1 MLEDVKRI
9 ADSAQ
14 RMRVKLCGYSHFR
27 LPFPLKILRRA
38 AASRRTKLLFLSSG
52 MSRRGANRTYYNN
65 KKKFISWTIEWRFHS
80 TDVVLVDH
88 GVHEDT
94 TLSSVIEKHLEPGP
108 WDHSLRPFCDQTPD
122 YLKFFIRKYPKG
134 PKSAFQQLNI
144 KAPIREQL
152 ANIVI
157 LEYPIIH
164 VFLPSHSYDFDVINN
179 VSPREVDVK
188 EPAHYDYPIP
198 KGVTFREEEIE
209 DGESSD
215 PNVSDLMNDA
225 CGKMGTKEE
234 PKELVQSP
242 YTVKGVKRAPSVSCS
257 DTRLVTIEDNNM
269 GSNSCIEQLADV
281 PDLDFDFDFE
291 PGLIDVY
298 PDLTTDANTDDFLD
312 FDGILPEQK
321 DLEGGVFL
329 MEEELEEGEI
339 A

>member
-27 LPFPLKILRRA
+27 LPFPLKNLRRA

-52 MSRRGANRTYYNN
+52 MSKREANQTYYNTR
-65 KKKFISWTIEWRFHS
+65 KKFISWTIEWRFHS

-94 TLSSVIEKHLEPGP
+94 TLSSVIEKHLKPGP
-108 WDHSLRPFCDQTPD
+108 WNHSVRPFCDQTLES
-122 YLKFFIRKYPKG
+122 LKFFIRKYPKG
-134 PKSAFQQLNI
+134 PKSPFQQLNI
-144 KAPIREQL
+144 KAPIRE
-152 ANIVI
+152 
-157 LEYPIIH
+157 H
-164 VFLPSHSYDFDVINN
+164 
-179 VSPREVDVK
+179 PRKVDIK
-188 EPAHYDYPIP
+188 EPAHHDYPIP

-209 DGESSD
+209 DEESFD
-215 PNVSDLMNDA
+215 PHVSDLMNDA
-225 CGKMGTKEE
+225 CEKMGTEEE

-242 YTVKGVKRAPSVSCS
+242 STVKGVKRAPSVSCS
-257 DTRLVTIEDNNM
+257 DARLVTTEDNNM
-269 GSNSCIEQLADV
+269 CSASCIQQLADV

-298 PDLTTDANTDDFLD
+298 PDLTTDANADDFLD

-321 DLEGGVFL
+321 DLEGGLFL
-329 MEEELEEGEI
+329 VDEELEEGEI
-339 A
+339 AQVDY